1 MKLNKHQAG
10 RSLVAMIALIGLF
23 GYVTYIGIK
32 IIPVYTDFF
41 SIRSAVDSLAEDMRS
56 QQLDKS
62 KYMEFLGKRLDM
74 NFIDMHVLK
83 PQRDGGDKTKKD
95 VFSYQRGRESIELGI
110 HYEVRVPIMANI
122 DALLSFNHA
131 TSVPLNAR

>member
-62 KYMEFLGKRLDM
+62 KYHLQL
-74 NFIDMHVLK
+74 
-83 PQRDGGDKTKKD
+83 
-95 VFSYQRGRESIELGI
+95 
-110 HYEVRVPIMANI
+110 
-122 DALLSFNHA
+122 
-131 TSVPLNAR
+131 